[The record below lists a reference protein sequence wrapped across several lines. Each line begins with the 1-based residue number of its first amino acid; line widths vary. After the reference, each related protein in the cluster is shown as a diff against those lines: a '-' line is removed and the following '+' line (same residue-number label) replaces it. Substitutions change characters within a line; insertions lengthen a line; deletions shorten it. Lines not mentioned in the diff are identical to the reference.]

1 LKRRTVV
8 VRDVRVALVL
18 LLVGM
23 ALGVGRDGAAA
34 EGPRLLT
41 FIEADQLEYRALDG
55 DDTVTWNAHGWIGG
69 DDHKAWIKSEG
80 TAVVNGAA
88 AQSEWQL
95 LYSRAVTAFW
105 DVQVGAR
112 YDVKPDP
119 SRGYVVVGVQ
129 GLAPYFFDVDAAA
142 FLSDDGDVSARIEAG
157 YEWLLTQRLIAQPSV
172 EVNGAVQDVEEL
184 GIGSGLGDVELGL
197 RFRYEIVREVAPY
210 VGLVWERTFGP
221 TADLAR
227 RRGADVNDTAVVAGI
242 RLWF

>member
-1 LKRRTVV
+1 LKRHRAI
-8 VRDVRVALVL
+8 VRDVRVALVVL
-18 LLVGM
+18 VVGM
-23 ALGVGRDGAAA
+23 ALGVSRDGAAA

-55 DDTVTWNAHGWIGG
+55 DDTVTWKTHGWIGG
-69 DDHKAWIKSEG
+69 DYHKAWIKAEG

-88 AQSEWQL
+88 EQSEWQL

-105 DVQVGAR
+105 DLQVGAR

-119 SRGYVVVGVQ
+119 SRGYAVVGVQ

-142 FLSDDGDVSARIEAG
+142 FISDDGDVSARIEAE
-157 YEWLLTQRLIAQPSV
+157 YEWLLTQRLIAKPLLELNV
-172 EVNGAVQDVEEL
+172 AVQDVPAL
-184 GIGSGLGDVELGL
+184 GVGSGLSDVELGL
-197 RFRYEIVREVAPY
+197 RLRYEIVREVAPY
-210 VGLVWERTFGP
+210 VGVSWERKVGQ

-227 RRGADVNDTAVVAGI
+227 RRGTDVDGAAVVAGI